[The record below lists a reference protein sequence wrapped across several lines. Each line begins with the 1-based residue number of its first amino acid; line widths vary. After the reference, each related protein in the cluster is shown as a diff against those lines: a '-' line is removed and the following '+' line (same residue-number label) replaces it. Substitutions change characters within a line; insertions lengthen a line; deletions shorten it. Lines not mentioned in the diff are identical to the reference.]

1 MGRIR
6 KIPKMHMRDFLFFTK
21 VKKFIMV
28 SYGKKRKMVM
38 GYKLISKTT
47 QFISVIISKG
57 RKKGYSQ
64 L

>member
-1 MGRIR
+1 
-6 KIPKMHMRDFLFFTK
+6 
-21 VKKFIMV
+21 MV